1 MVATTSAQSPRSDG
15 PHVVG
20 RLTVRDRDAS
30 EQELT
35 DLLTRSGG
43 ARIGGRHD
51 LSSTIVYAVVP
62 SSGYR
67 KFIRGLAQIG
77 SWQVEAERSP
87 LPRGIRMAIRMA
99 D

>member
-43 ARIGGRHD
+43 ARMGGRHD
-51 LSSTIVYAVVP
+51 LSSTTVYAVIP